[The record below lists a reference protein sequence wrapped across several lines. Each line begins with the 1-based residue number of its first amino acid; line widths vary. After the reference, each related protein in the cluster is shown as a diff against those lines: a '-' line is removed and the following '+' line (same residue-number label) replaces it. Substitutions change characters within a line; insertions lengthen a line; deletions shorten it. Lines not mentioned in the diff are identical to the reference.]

1 MTVVDV
7 PVVAGEP
14 MTVERDD
21 PLGPGTPVEVRN
33 RFDGRWARGFE
44 VVSGDALGYRVR
56 RLSDG
61 RELPSVFGLD
71 EVRPRERK
79 RGTWW
84 Y

>member
-1 MTVVDV
+1 MDV
-7 PVVAGEP
+7 E
-14 MTVERDD
+14 TEER
-21 PLGPGTPVEVRN
+21 LAPGDPVEVRN

-44 VVSGDALGYRVR
+44 VVAATDQGFRVR

-61 RELPSVFGLD
+61 RELPEEFARTD
-71 EVRPRERK
+71 VRRRRK